1 LENLGGSANWRSC
14 SSRKR
19 SIKCQ
24 ATRFEEVVAAAAVGE
39 GILNVG
45 DQVEDED
52 DGILS
57 DVSQK
62 SPLGCA

>member
-1 LENLGGSANWRSC
+1 
-14 SSRKR
+14 
-19 SIKCQ
+19 
-24 ATRFEEVVAAAAVGE
+24 VVAAAAVGE